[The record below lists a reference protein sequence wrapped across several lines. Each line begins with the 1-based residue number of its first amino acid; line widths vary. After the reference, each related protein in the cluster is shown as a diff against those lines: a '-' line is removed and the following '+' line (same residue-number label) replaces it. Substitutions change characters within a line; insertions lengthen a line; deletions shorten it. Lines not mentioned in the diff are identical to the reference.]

1 MEKVV
6 FQIEPAKQQI
16 TVDKHVLIEKSL
28 VFEKMFSGRFPIPS
42 VIEIEDIEADIFQ
55 LMINCFVGEQVQ
67 VESSNVFKL
76 MYAAEKYM
84 FDPLMKNCA
93 SYIIKMLAQ
102 NQNAVF
108 SILEFSQPFNC
119 PVLKE
124 MCMDTILD
132 DPIKCLQYPEFLE
145 IKEDTLKMILLQPK
159 MNCTVSTLLR
169 ATKKWLEIHG
179 CVVGALE
186 DVYKI
191 ISERF
196 GIEKAELE
204 AKKFYNMW
212 SFSNNHDNIKKFQT
226 IEENI
231 MLSTNY
237 GGLVNAAPYL
247 HGIVLC
253 VGVYPEFEANPVAD
267 NYLSDT
273 ITIKISVK
281 GEDAI
286 LKKVVRVLKQPRS
299 MLSTIKVNVCD
310 RKFVLNYKKQR
321 NTLLNNQ
328 K

>member
-1 MEKVV
+1 MSSISEEIV
-6 FQIEPAKQQI
+6 FQIGAGEQQFTVSKQ
-16 TVDKHVLIEKSL
+16 VLIDKSS
-28 VFEKMFSGRFPIPS
+28 VFERMFSGQFSIPP
-42 VIEIEDIEADIFQ
+42 VITIEDIEADIFKQ
-55 LMINCFVGEQVQ
+55 MINCFNDEPV
-67 VESSNVFKL
+67 SIKSCDVFKL

-84 FDPLMKNCA
+84 FDPLMKLCE
-93 SYIIKMLAQ
+93 SFIIEMLAQ

-124 MCMDTILD
+124 MCMNTILD

-159 MNCTVSTLLR
+159 INCTVSTLLR
-169 ATKKWLEIHG
+169 ATKKWLKIHG
-179 CVVGALE
+179 CVVEALE

-191 ISERF
+191 INDRF

-212 SFSNNHDNIKKFQT
+212 SFSNHHKNIEKFQT

-231 MLSTNY
+231 MLTMMKY
-237 GGLVNAAPYL
+237 GGSDNAKPSL

-253 VGVYPEFEANPVAD
+253 VGVYPELEANPVAD

-281 GEDAI
+281 GEYDNI
-286 LKKVVRVLKQPRS
+286 LKKVVRVLKQPLS
-299 MLSTIKVNVCD
+299 MSSTIKVNV
-310 RKFVLNYKKQR
+310 FVI
-321 NTLLNNQ
+321 
-328 K
+328 

>member
-1 MEKVV
+1 MSSISEEIV
-6 FQIEPAKQQI
+6 FQIGAGEQQFTVSKQ
-16 TVDKHVLIEKSL
+16 VLIDKSS
-28 VFEKMFSGRFPIPS
+28 VFERMFSGQFSIPP
-42 VIEIEDIEADIFQ
+42 VITIEDIEADIFKQ
-55 LMINCFVGEQVQ
+55 MIRCFNDEPVPIKRCD
-67 VESSNVFKL
+67 VFKL

-84 FDPLMKNCA
+84 FDPLMKLCE
-93 SYIIKMLAQ
+93 SFTIEMLAE

-108 SILEFSQPFNC
+108 SILESSQPFNC

-132 DPIKCLQYPEFLE
+132 DPIKCLHYSEFLE

-159 MNCTVSTLLR
+159 INCTVSTLLR
-169 ATKKWLEIHG
+169 VTKKWLKRHG
-179 CVVGALE
+179 CVVGALD

-191 ISERF
+191 INERF

-212 SFSNNHDNIKKFQT
+212 SFSNHHKNIEKFQT

-231 MLSTNY
+231 MLTMMKY
-237 GGLVNAAPYL
+237 GKPKPSL

-253 VGVYPEFEANPVAD
+253 VGVYPELEANPVAD

-281 GEDAI
+281 GEEDNI

-299 MLSTIKVNVCD
+299 MSSTIKVS
-310 RKFVLNYKKQR
+310 VLVI
-321 NTLLNNQ
+321 
-328 K
+328 